1 MAQRPPPGFDGGGVG
16 AGGGGVLER
25 DAAESWSTIAIL
37 KPG

>member
-25 DAAESWSTIAIL
+25 DAAESCTIAIL